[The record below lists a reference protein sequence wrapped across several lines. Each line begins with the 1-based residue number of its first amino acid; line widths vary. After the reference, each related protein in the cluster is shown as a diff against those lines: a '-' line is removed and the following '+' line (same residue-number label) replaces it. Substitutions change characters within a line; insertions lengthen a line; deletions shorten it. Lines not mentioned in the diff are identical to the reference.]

1 MTDVSTGAAGSFETD
16 VPTMELAARHV
27 FEVNDGIQAQ
37 LASLLQRLDPL
48 MNSWQGA
55 AATSFHAL
63 KDRWHQNATALNQA
77 LRGIGD
83 GLVQAERTYRSS
95 EETNQQ
101 DFTGVAGHLG

>member
-1 MTDVSTGAAGSFETD
+1 MTDATVGAAGSFEAD
-16 VPTMELAARHV
+16 RPTMQSAAQHV
-27 FEVNDGIQAQ
+27 FEVNDGVQAQ

-48 MNSWQGA
+48 MGSWQGG

-63 KDRWHQNATALNQA
+63 KDRWHQNASALNQA

-101 DFTGVAGHLG
+101 DFTGIAGRLG

>member
-1 MTDVSTGAAGSFETD
+1 MTDATTGATGSFEAEVT
-16 VPTMELAARHV
+16 TMEVAARHV

-37 LASLLQRLDPL
+37 LAGLLQRLDPL
-48 MNSWQGA
+48 MSSWQGA

-63 KDRWHQNATALNQA
+63 KDRRHQNANTLNPA

-95 EETNQQ
+95 EDSNQQ
-101 DFTGVAGHLG
+101 DFTGIAGRLG